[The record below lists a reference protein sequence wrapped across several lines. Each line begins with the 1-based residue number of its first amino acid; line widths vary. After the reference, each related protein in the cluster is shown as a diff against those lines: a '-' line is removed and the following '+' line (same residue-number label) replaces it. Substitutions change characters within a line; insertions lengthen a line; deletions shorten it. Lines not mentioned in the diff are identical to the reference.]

1 MVVAVVEAGVGPEE
15 VVAMS
20 ESDVYCD
27 LVICSNSQTDLP
39 SHLFLAKSRS
49 RIVFTDNLS
58 PDRVAQRNRWKK
70 AGIPMRPT
78 IERYWWE
85 LSSQGRVESDD
96 LENHVIW
103 LLSHLRSKKILKD
116 ELIEGYRC
124 YLSVFWGASTG
135 TGGGPVI
142 SVSLAKLLVQ
152 HGLRV
157 DVGFYVKE

>member
-1 MVVAVVEAGVGPEE
+1 
-15 VVAMS
+15 
-20 ESDVYCD
+20 
-27 LVICSNSQTDLP
+27 
-39 SHLFLAKSRS
+39 
-49 RIVFTDNLS
+49 
-58 PDRVAQRNRWKK
+58 
-70 AGIPMRPT
+70 MRPT

-124 YLSVFWGASTG
+124 YLSVFWGASNG

>member
-1 MVVAVVEAGVGPEE
+1 
-15 VVAMS
+15 
-20 ESDVYCD
+20 
-27 LVICSNSQTDLP
+27 LVICSNSKNDLP
-39 SHLFLAKSRS
+39 SHLLLAKARS

-58 PDRVAQRNRWKK
+58 PDRVAQKNRWKN
-70 AGIPMRPT
+70 AGIPIRST

-85 LSSQGRVESDD
+85 LSSQGHVASDD
-96 LENHVIW
+96 LENHVLW

-124 YLSVFWGASTG
+124 YLSVFWGASNG

-152 HGLRV
+152 HGLGV
-157 DVGFYVKE
+157 DVGFYVKQ